1 MPAINREQFRYLLAN
16 ANSLPEL
23 ALQQM
28 ALEIN
33 ALPTSAPVVPE
44 PPPEEMERRLAE
56 QFKHMDLS
64 ALDGLDWDPFGA
76 ALGGTAAND
85 MTQDYSDEES
95 LRIQADSAFDRMDQE
110 ALFAL
115 LARLPAELPPLTTSL
130 ETCGNA
136 T

>member
-1 MPAINREQFRYLLAN
+1 MAINREQFRYLLAN

-64 ALDGLDWDPFGA
+64 ALDDEVRPFH
-76 ALGGTAAND
+76 LGKV
-85 MTQDYSDEES
+85 Y
-95 LRIQADSAFDRMDQE
+95 QA
-110 ALFAL
+110 
-115 LARLPAELPPLTTSL
+115 
-130 ETCGNA
+130 
-136 T
+136 